1 MGRLAHNKSMRVTY
15 HHDERVDVAGTGFT
29 VLDRVYADG
38 GFAGEALG
46 GSCGN
51 VLVSLAMLHRH
62 VAPLLALGMDNTG
75 ERLVSELS
83 QAGANTRYICRLM
96 GRQSPVLAQTLDT
109 SSGRHDFSF
118 TCPKTNS
125 ELTRYQPI
133 RSDERRVGKECAS
146 TCKSR

>member
-75 ERLVSELS
+75 ERSEEHTSELQS
-83 QAGANTRYICRLM
+83 LM
-96 GRQSPVLAQTLDT
+96 RISYSVFFLKK
-109 SSGRHDFSF
+109 
-118 TCPKTNS
+118 KTNIT
-125 ELTRYQPI
+125 E
-133 RSDERRVGKECAS
+133 
-146 TCKSR
+146 

>member
-75 ERLVSELS
+75 QRPVRELS
-83 QAGANTRYICRLM
+83 QAGANTRYHCRLLAPP
-96 GRQSPVLAQTLDT
+96 SPVPAPPFGH
-109 SSGRHDFSF
+109 SPGRHPLHF
-118 TCPKTNS
+118 P
-125 ELTRYQPI
+125 
-133 RSDERRVGKECAS
+133 
-146 TCKSR
+146 

>member
-1 MGRLAHNKSMRVTY
+1 
-15 HHDERVDVAGTGFT
+15 
-29 VLDRVYADG
+29 
-38 GFAGEALG
+38 
-46 GSCGN
+46 
-51 VLVSLAMLHRH
+51 MLHRH

-118 TCPKTNS
+118 TCPKTNA
-125 ELTRYQPI
+125 ELPRYQPI
-133 RSDERRVGKECAS
+133 GEAELALALPVLTRCSVFRSEESRVGKECVS
-146 TCKSR
+146 TCRSRWSPYH

>member
-83 QAGANTRYICRLM
+83 QAGANTDRKSVVSGKMVSVRVDVG
-96 GRQSPVLAQTLDT
+96 GR
-109 SSGRHDFSF
+109 GIYKK
-118 TCPKTNS
+118 KT
-125 ELTRYQPI
+125 
-133 RSDERRVGKECAS
+133 
-146 TCKSR
+146 

>member
-62 VAPLLALGMDNTG
+62 VAPLLALGLDNTR
-75 ERLVSELS
+75 ERLATDRSP
-83 QAGANTRYICRLM
+83 AGANNRTPCRPMGHPRSANTR
-96 GRQSPVLAQTLDT
+96 
-109 SSGRHDFSF
+109 
-118 TCPKTNS
+118 
-125 ELTRYQPI
+125 
-133 RSDERRVGKECAS
+133 
-146 TCKSR
+146 